1 MSLRSESE
9 TAVDAEHQVQL
20 ALARAF
26 CDAVREGGDAAQ
38 AREVINQLADYCDV
52 HFLSEQL
59 LMRLCSYPEY
69 HEHVADHVRTMDE
82 LRGIAAA
89 LDAGEKAVAL
99 QETEELVGV
108 LSRHMATRDQRF
120 ADYHA
125 EWTRRAADLAQ
136 GAPDLP
142 GSRSG

>member
-1 MSLRSESE
+1 MSLRSEAE
-9 TAVDAEHQVQL
+9 TAVNAEHQVQL

-26 CDAVREGGDAAQ
+26 CDALRKGGDAAQ

-69 HEHVADHVRTMDE
+69 HDHVADHARTMDE
-82 LRGIAAA
+82 LRGIAGA
-89 LDAGEKAVAL
+89 LDAGEKALAL
-99 QETEELVGV
+99 HAAAELVGF

-125 EWTRRAADLAQ
+125 EWTRRTADLAQ
-136 GAPDLP
+136 AAPDLP